1 MDSKHVLAQLD
12 RAHLVEMTRDLADIV
27 TITGEEAPVAEYLGR
42 EFERLGMEV
51 EYQEVEEG
59 RPNVIG
65 TLRGSGEGPALMFN
79 GHMDHFDNPEPTRV
93 TEDRVYGRGLVNM
106 KCAFPCYIT
115 AVDMLVK
122 GPGRSSRATSS
133 SPAWWG
139 RSRRPRSTGS
149 TARAT
154 VAPAWAPAT

>member
-1 MDSKHVLAQLD
+1 MDSKKVLEQLD

-65 TLRGSGEGPALMFN
+65 TLRGSGGGPALMFN

-93 TEDRVYGRGLVNM
+93 TQDRVYGRGLVNM

-122 GPGRSSRATSS
+122 AGWSSRAISS
-133 SPAWWG
+133 SPV
-139 RSRRPRSTGS
+139 S
-149 TARAT
+149 
-154 VAPAWAPAT
+154 